1 MDSLCPILPNMSTPP
16 FHLAFPVHDIE
27 STRVFYAELLGCSV
41 GRQAERWIDFNF
53 FGHQISAHLKP
64 DALTGDPTNE
74 VDGDNV
80 PVRHFGAVL
89 PWELWHDLVDRLRA
103 HNTTFLI
110 EPHIRFAGQP
120 GEQATVFFHDPS
132 GNALEFKA
140 FRDPSQ
146 LFATD

>member
-1 MDSLCPILPNMSTPP
+1 MAEKLRP
-16 FHLAFPVHDIE
+16 FHLAIPVSNLNLAKKWYGTILE
-27 STRVFYAELLGCSV
+27 CSL
-41 GRQAERWIDFNF
+41 GRQTVEWIDFNF

-64 DALTGDPTNE
+64 DALRGDPTNE

-89 PWELWHDLVDRLRA
+89 PWESWHDLVDRLRA
-103 HNTTFLI
+103 HDTTFLI
-110 EPHIRFAGQP
+110 EPHIRFEGQP
-120 GEQATVFFHDPS
+120 GEQATVFIHDPS